1 MNIET
6 PLKKTVLTGPVYR
19 NVKISDFMSTWLT
32 KTGYPVVD
40 VVKLNNRK
48 YRLSQ
53 TRFVNK
59 PNFQDQKILKKRWP
73 VLYSVLKVEND
84 VIKFK

>member
-1 MNIET
+1 M
-6 PLKKTVLTGPVYR
+6 YR
-19 NVKISDFMSTWLT
+19 DVKISDFMSTWLT

-53 TRFVNK
+53 SRFVNK
-59 PNFQDQKILKKRWP
+59 PNFEDQKILKKRWP
-73 VLYSVLKVEND
+73 VRWFKQSSFHPLKMTSNSKTAIV
-84 VIKFK
+84 KQL